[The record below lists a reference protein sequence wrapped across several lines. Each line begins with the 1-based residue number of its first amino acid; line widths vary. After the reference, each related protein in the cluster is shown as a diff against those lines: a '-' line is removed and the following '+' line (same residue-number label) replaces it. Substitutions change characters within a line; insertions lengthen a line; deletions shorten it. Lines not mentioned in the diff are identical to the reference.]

1 MVRIDLY
8 ESERKNMTIKELQTI
23 IKDIENS
30 PLMTLEL
37 EMVDFKLKLSKNKV
51 EYLEKNI
58 ENYKEVKHNDMN
70 TNMAISQDVRE
81 IKSPLVGTFYLSA
94 VNNGKPYVE
103 VGQKV
108 EKGQV
113 VCIIE
118 AMKIMN
124 EITSPY
130 AGTLKKVTVN
140 NAEAVGFDQLLMVID
155 NES

>member
-1 MVRIDLY
+1 
-8 ESERKNMTIKELQTI
+8 
-23 IKDIENS
+23 
-30 PLMTLEL
+30 
-37 EMVDFKLKLSKNKV
+37 
-51 EYLEKNI
+51 
-58 ENYKEVKHNDMN
+58 MN
-70 TNMAISQDVRE
+70 TNMAISQDVKE

-103 VGQKV
+103 IGQKI